1 MTMEATDDL
10 RCERKFLISELSAK
24 EIEEVILLHP
34 ALFSTI
40 YYERYIN
47 NIYFDN
53 LEFLSFYENQSGT
66 TPRKKIRIR
75 WYGDLSENIK
85 KPVLE
90 IKRKFG
96 NVGKKDF
103 YSLPDLCF
111 RDFLSKSETLDV
123 IKNAASFEDS
133 KKELVLLAP
142 TLINRYNRKYFL
154 SADGHYRITL
164 DSNINFFSVSSI
176 GSLISENEFCEPYN
190 VLELKYNHTKDAEAS
205 RVTNHFPFRLTK
217 SSKYVLGIL
226 KLSSSGW

>member
-1 MTMEATDDL
+1 MEAINDL
-10 RCERKFLISELSAK
+10 RCERKFLVSELLAK

-40 YYERYIN
+40 YYERFIN

-53 LEFLSFYENQSGT
+53 LEFLSFHENQSGT

-85 KPVLE
+85 EPVLE

-96 NVGKKDF
+96 IVGRKDF

-111 RDFLSKSETLDV
+111 RNFLSKLETLDM
-123 IKNAASFEDS
+123 IKNAASFEDF

-142 TLINRYNRKYFL
+142 TLINRYKRKYFL

-164 DSNINFFSVSSI
+164 DSNISFFSVSSI
-176 GSLISENEFCEPYN
+176 SSLISENEFCEPYN